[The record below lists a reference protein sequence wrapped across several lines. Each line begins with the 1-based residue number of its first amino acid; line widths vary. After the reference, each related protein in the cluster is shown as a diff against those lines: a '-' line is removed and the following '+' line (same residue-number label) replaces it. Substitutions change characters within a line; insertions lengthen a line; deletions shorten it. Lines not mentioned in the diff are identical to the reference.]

1 MHQFIIERP
10 TWSISNMSKIYYEQS
25 RNAVKQKHETLKRDK
40 ASKDQF
46 INKAFEPISAPLEK
60 LVSLTENYSESQKK
74 QNIAKGEAK
83 REVKSDDSTFDDLND
98 DYKEYDLAN
107 KTF

>member
-1 MHQFIIERP
+1 MEHIKHEQDILRRL
-10 TWSISNMSKIYYEQS
+10 EQS
-25 RNAVKQKHETLKRDK
+25 RNAVKQKYEILKRDK
-40 ASKDQF
+40 ASMDQF
-46 INKAFEPISAPLEK
+46 INREFKPMPAPLEK
-60 LVSLTENYSESQKK
+60 LVSLTENYSEPQKK